1 MDALSDLLQT
11 IQLSAKIYVCR
22 AVGGP
27 WNMQVHYRPQGI
39 FHTVIQGQCYLR
51 EGGSDDLVLLQAG
64 DGVAFP
70 TGGAHWISDSPGSQD
85 LVAEN
90 VVKVTGDDGLL
101 LLKTGEVTVSASDS
115 APWGNDPRMAPS
127 AGGDSPRDDQVTI
140 LLSGAL
146 SYDSSIDHPFLKSL
160 PCFIQTS
167 SKSSGDL
174 HRHDVLT
181 NLLIEESFGSYP
193 GKRLMVDHLAEALFV
208 QLLRVHMRKVKHTNG
223 YMAALSDPN
232 IGVALNLIHTET
244 DQKWTIEAL
253 SRASAM
259 GRTAFTQKFV
269 DMVGHTP
276 KSYLTSTRLIKA
288 KGRLQNSN
296 DSMVNIAEGAG
307 YASEAAFGKAIK
319 QHFNTT
325 PGELRKKMS
334 DSEK

>member
-1 MDALSDLLQT
+1 MDALSDLLKT

-39 FHTVIQGQCYLR
+39 FHTVVQGQCYLR

-85 LVAEN
+85 LGAEN
-90 VVKVTGDDGLL
+90 VVKVIGDDGLL
-101 LLKTGEVTVSASDS
+101 LLKTGEITVSAPDS
-115 APWGNDPRMAPS
+115 GPWGNASRMAAP
-127 AGGDSPRDDQVTI
+127 ADGDSPGDDQVTI
-140 LLSGAL
+140 LLSGTL
-146 SYDSSIDHPFLKSL
+146 SYDSSLNHPFLESL
-160 PCFIQTS
+160 PCFIQAS
-167 SKSSGDL
+167 SKSTADL
-174 HRHDVLT
+174 HRHNVLT

-193 GKRLMVDHLAEALFV
+193 GKRLMVDHLAEVLFV
-208 QLLRVHMRKVKHTNG
+208 QLLRVHMRKMKQSSG
-223 YMAALSDPN
+223 YMAALSDPH

-244 DQKWTIEAL
+244 DQKWTVEAL

-269 DMVGHTP
+269 DMVGDTP
-276 KSYLTSTRLIKA
+276 KSYLTNTRLMQAKA
-288 KGRLQNSN
+288 KLKNTH
-296 DSMVNIAEGAG
+296 DSMLSIAESAG

-325 PGELRKKMS
+325 PGELRKK
-334 DSEK
+334 